1 MLKTI
6 PPYGEPNQTPHTP
19 TSRQSSLP
27 IGRPTQGVNSASRRP
42 SDRAFSSG
50 APISSFSPFPRPP
63 TAVPAQSTVHG
74 TPYNPKK
81 RILRNT
87 ISIDEFPKPPSGA
100 PLSPSAESVSSFD
113 NTPVSS
119 RQTSDRHASRFGVGA
134 KDGISSR
141 SSRSQLV
148 PQSSSNS
155 LNRGR
160 TSLGAPTY
168 ASPNKI
174 SAAPTELPTRS
185 SPKEAAPE
193 EQANVVISVRVRPD
207 GDILEETASSADNW
221 YTDGKSN
228 TISYQGREGGEYIY
242 DNVFE
247 SHDQN
252 SKVYNSSAKRLVRR
266 VMEGYHGT
274 VFAYGMT
281 GSGKTFSMQGTASS
295 PGIIPLAITDIF
307 SFIRET
313 PQREFLLRVSYLE
326 IYNEK
331 INDLLASTPI
341 KGQKEEEIRLREDS
355 RRGVYATPLKEEI
368 VQSPTQL
375 LRVIARGDHR
385 RRTSS
390 TQYNV
395 RSSRS
400 HAVVQ
405 IVVESRERN
414 VVPGVP
420 TNKSHSAILPGGVR
434 ISTLSLI
441 DLAGSERAAD
451 TKERRT
457 EGGHINKSLL
467 TLGTVISKLSATKQ
481 EQDKDSKHIPYRDS
495 KLTRLLQG
503 ALSGESLIS
512 ILCTVQ
518 LAGNTIE
525 TLNTLKFAARARN
538 NIVSHAK
545 QAQEGYNANDT
556 GSRALLEM
564 YRSEIVELRKQL
576 DAQKTESQ
584 RLRDEEEEKAREAE
598 AEARH
603 EEHMLEMQLMRTS
616 LKERIDH
623 LNKLILSSKSAG
635 VNAKKS
641 GAYGT
646 ASKRYSNG
654 SIVSSVNSRRSTR
667 QSSTSTLSRLD
678 SDGND
683 SIGRASSSG
692 LEQYNEEAGEYSEE
706 DVFQD
711 EEKATLRAQL
721 DKVQAELMNKDQY
734 IATLEERLSRARR
747 TSRSRGRTKSSE
759 LLRDGAKGWETVIE
773 EKDAEIVELKEKLE
787 DKDRMLTAL
796 RNVVKKREI
805 AEYSITVPPNA
816 TIVRSVSN
824 GSLGSTNRYNSLQST
839 NSSDPVPPLP
849 QGSISDLLARRR
861 AAALET
867 LRSRNVSNNST
878 TDITADGLGHTRS
891 FTASTT
897 TYTPAATS
905 PATTPHTPRTPPSQ
919 TNTFFSTRRASIS
932 SDEGRIPPSTS
943 MTSPAPHSTSS
954 RPSSRNKSHKRS
966 FSSSKPIPLTLASEY
981 PASPP
986 PHPSAMTSDSPLIPN
1001 TPPPP
1006 PKSEKRSSRQNVAGS
1021 DTQSS
1026 PELYKAQ
1033 MVRQSPSRN
1042 RMVVGVPIRTGA
1054 VENKRSLVDV
1064 SVRNGRGQGQADV
1077 VEAKGRTN
1085 SLRAEI
1091 VGQHAF

>member
-1 MLKTI
+1 M
-6 PPYGEPNQTPHTP
+6 
-19 TSRQSSLP
+19 S
-27 IGRPTQGVNSASRRP
+27 
-42 SDRAFSSG
+42 
-50 APISSFSPFPRPP
+50 
-63 TAVPAQSTVHG
+63 
-74 TPYNPKK
+74 
-81 RILRNT
+81 
-87 ISIDEFPKPPSGA
+87 
-100 PLSPSAESVSSFD
+100 
-113 NTPVSS
+113 
-119 RQTSDRHASRFGVGA
+119 
-134 KDGISSR
+134 
-141 SSRSQLV
+141 
-148 PQSSSNS
+148 S

-160 TSLGAPTY
+160 TSLGPPTY
-168 ASPNKI
+168 ASPNKTSVA
-174 SAAPTELPTRS
+174 SAELPARS
-185 SPKEAAPE
+185 SPKEAPE
-193 EQANVVISVRVRPD
+193 KQANVVISVRVRPD

-252 SKVYNSSAKRLVRR
+252 SKVYNSSAKQLVRR

-331 INDLLASTPI
+331 INDLLSSTPV

-481 EQDKDSKHIPYRDS
+481 EQDNDSKHIPYRDS

-525 TLNTLKFAARARN
+525 SLNTLKFAARARN

-584 RLRDEEEEKAREAE
+584 RLRDDEEEKAREAE

-667 QSSTSTLSRLD
+667 QSSTSTLSRLT
-678 SDGND
+678 SDDGD

-692 LEQYNEEAGEYSEE
+692 LDQYNGDAGESSEE

-721 DKVQAELMNKDQY
+721 DKVQADLINKVQY
-734 IATLEERLSRARR
+734 IAALEERLNRARR
-747 TSRSRGRTKSSE
+747 TSRSRDRTKSSE
-759 LLRDGAKGWETVIE
+759 LLRDSAKGWETVIE
-773 EKDAEIVELKEKLE
+773 EKDVEIAELKEKLE

-805 AEYSITVPPNA
+805 AEYSITVPPNP

-839 NSSDPVPPLP
+839 HSSEAVPPLP

-867 LRSRNVSNNST
+867 LRSRNVSNNSA
-878 TDITADGLGHTRS
+878 TDITADGQTHTRS
-891 FTASTT
+891 FTAST

-966 FSSSKPIPLTLASEY
+966 FSSSKPIPLALASEY

-1006 PKSEKRSSRQNVAGS
+1006 PKSEKRASRDRQNMPMVAGS

-1033 MVRQSPSRN
+1033 VVRQSPSRT
-1042 RMVVGVPIRTGA
+1042 RMVVGVPIRTVR
-1054 VENKRSLVDV
+1054 VENRRSMVDV
-1064 SVRNGRGQGQADV
+1064 RKDA
-1077 VEAKGRTN
+1077 EEKGRAN